1 MKFIIHG
8 GALSRSLQSISSV
21 VPSSRTMP
29 ILLNFLLEATNEDLI
44 ITASDLETTISVKL
58 TPSILEQ
65 GNITKIAIPAKMFLE
80 VVNSLSTQQIT
91 INVTED
97 YSVEITAGT
106 GKYKLVGEN
115 PESYPEA
122 TELTE
127 PSITNISSSV
137 LVKAIGKTIFAT
149 GTGEM
154 RPQMTGVLCEQT
166 PEGTTFVATDAHK
179 LVKYTRTD
187 CKNDEAR
194 SCILPKT
201 PLNILNKLLSSHKE
215 EIDVVMANNQTN
227 VRFEFENYTLIS
239 RLIDGKYPNYNMA
252 IPENNPNN
260 LIIDR
265 QMLFDSVKRV
275 ALFANQVSNQVVFRL
290 KDKELFISAEDSD
303 MSTLAK
309 ERLNCNYDG
318 EELEIGFN
326 ADYLMEMLNNI
337 DTELL
342 LMEMSTPDRAGI
354 IFPYK
359 EQEEE
364 TAENILML
372 VMPVVLIK

>member
-1 MKFIIHG
+1 M
-8 GALSRSLQSISSV
+8 
-21 VPSSRTMP
+21 
-29 ILLNFLLEATNEDLI
+29 
-44 ITASDLETTISVKL
+44 
-58 TPSILEQ
+58 
-65 GNITKIAIPAKMFLE
+65 
-80 VVNSLSTQQIT
+80 
-91 INVTED
+91 
-97 YSVEITAGT
+97 
-106 GKYKLVGEN
+106 
-115 PESYPEA
+115 
-122 TELTE
+122 
-127 PSITNISSSV
+127 
-137 LVKAIGKTIFAT
+137 
-149 GTGEM
+149 
-154 RPQMTGVLCEQT
+154 
-166 PEGTTFVATDAHK
+166 
-179 LVKYTRTD
+179 
-187 CKNDEAR
+187 
-194 SCILPKT
+194 
-201 PLNILNKLLSSHKE
+201 NKLLSSHKE

-252 IPENNPNN
+252 IPENNPNK

>member
-179 LVKYTRTD
+179 LVRYARTD

-252 IPENNPNN
+252 IPENNPNK

>member
-166 PEGTTFVATDAHK
+166 PEGTTFVATDAHT

-252 IPENNPNN
+252 IPENNPNK

>member
-29 ILLNFLLEATNEDLI
+29 ILLNFLLEAKNEDLI

-166 PEGTTFVATDAHK
+166 PEGTTFVATDK

-252 IPENNPNN
+252 IPENNPNK

>member
-149 GTGEM
+149 GT
-154 RPQMTGVLCEQT
+154 
-166 PEGTTFVATDAHK
+166 FVATDAHK

-252 IPENNPNN
+252 IPENNPNK

-318 EELEIGFN
+318 EKLEIGFN
-326 ADYLMEMLNNI
+326 AGYLMEMLNNI